1 MSSTT
6 ASSPA
11 ATPFPLS
18 AAGPRMTGAG
28 IGTVA
33 CVALAA
39 SGLAI
44 FAVTLPSPRHAAQTE
59 AQTAAFAD
67 SAVAAS
73 TTGVPQAADSTS
85 RPAFGA
91 EQFQSVAL
99 NALFV
104 PLLGDDMPA
113 RWEEPAS
120 ALNCADASVSVGLR
134 RLIAGRPVPSE
145 PFRIHWR
152 LHRCTPL
159 GDGVLISGTVD
170 AVVTPEAGGYR
181 ATLRPNG
188 LALDGPTRVVLWD
201 AFDAW
206 LPAPR

>member
-11 ATPFPLS
+11 ATPFPLT
-18 AAGPRMTGAG
+18 AVGPRVTGPGMGA
-28 IGTVA
+28 VA

-44 FAVTLPSPRHAAQTE
+44 FAVTLPWPRHDAQTE
-59 AQTAAFAD
+59 AQTAAIAD
-67 SAVAAS
+67 SAAAS
-73 TTGVPQAADSTS
+73 TTGEPRAAVSTS

-91 EQFQSVAL
+91 DQFQPVAL

-104 PLLGDDMPA
+104 PLLGDDTPA
-113 RWEEPAS
+113 RWEEPTS
-120 ALNCADASVSVGLR
+120 ALNCADATVSIGPR
-134 RLIAGRPVPSE
+134 RLIAGRPVPVE
-145 PFRIHWR
+145 PFRMRWR

-159 GDGVLISGTVD
+159 GRGVLISGTLD

-181 ATLRPNG
+181 ATLQPNG

>member
-6 ASSPA
+6 GSSPA
-11 ATPFPLS
+11 ATRFPIS
-18 AAGPRMTGAG
+18 AAGPRVNGTGM
-28 IGTVA
+28 GTLA

-44 FAVTLPSPRHAAQTE
+44 FAVTLPSPRHGPPAE
-59 AQTAAFAD
+59 AQTAAIAD
-67 SAVAAS
+67 SAVAVS
-73 TTGVPQAADSTS
+73 TRGEPRAADSTS

-91 EQFQSVAL
+91 EQFHPVAL

-104 PLLGDDMPA
+104 PLLGDDTPA

-120 ALNCADASVSVGLR
+120 ALNCADASVSVGPR
-134 RLIAGRPVPSE
+134 RLIAGRPVPAE
-145 PFRIHWR
+145 PFRMRWR
-152 LHRCTPL
+152 LHGCTPL
-159 GDGVLISGTVD
+159 GGGVLISGTVD

-181 ATLRPNG
+181 ATLQPNG